1 MRDPEGELRAAGWIC
16 TLRPETMPVWFKTQ
30 RKAAFSHLTGDD
42 HDNLFALEDI
52 T

>member
-1 MRDPEGELRAAGWIC
+1 MRDLEGELRAARWISA
-16 TLRPETMPVWFKTQ
+16 LPPETMPVRFKTQ